1 MPHFQRFRRGMA
13 PVGAQAFV
21 TIQSKGPLS
30 LNRAA
35 FEALGRP
42 EKVALLYDPEERI
55 VGLEKVAA
63 DSLDAYPVRA
73 QAGNNWLVAGQ
84 AFTKFYGIDTS
95 IARRFKAEVIEGGIL
110 AFDLKGEWME
120 ATSPR
125 QRNAADAQARL
136 ALPA

>member
-1 MPHFQRFRRGMA
+1 MA
-13 PVGAQAFV
+13 PIGAQPFV

-35 FEALGRP
+35 FEALERP
-42 EKVALLYDPEERI
+42 EAVALLYDPEERI
-55 VGLEKVAA
+55 VGLEKVAP
-63 DSLDAYPVRA
+63 DSLDAYPVRP

-84 AFTKFYGIDTS
+84 AFTKFYRIDTS
-95 IARRFKAEVIEGGIL
+95 IARRYKAQLMEGGIL

-125 QRNAADAQARL
+125 QRTPSAKQPEL
-136 ALPA
+136 ALRA